1 MKADNISEKLSHVF
15 EKCMQRVLEDAQKPR
30 VFTGFPSLDKMTTG
44 FVKESLVVI
53 AGRPAMGKT
62 AIALDIAR
70 NIAKEKTVVFFS
82 LELLRQTLALQL
94 LQKNG
99 LVDYQS
105 WSKGNI
111 SHNDVLAISKVLYNS
126 HFRIFDNHDFTIRE
140 MQKLCESA
148 DNLGAVIIDSFR
160 LIDRHAYHTDN
171 KHCNGFVYS
180 LISRD
185 LKLMAQELNVPVICT
200 VSLGRQIE
208 HRKDKRPVLKEDLRE
223 FGSLE
228 QDADQIL
235 LLYRDRYY
243 NPDTPLGEIAE
254 CIVSKN
260 RYGDCGTVE
269 LLWNPARYSF
279 SETK

>member
-1 MKADNISEKLSHVF
+1 MKADNISENLNQAL
-15 EKCMQRVLEDAQKPR
+15 EGYMQRVLEDAQKPR
-30 VFTGFPSLDKMTTG
+30 VFTGFPSLDKVTTG
-44 FVKESLVVI
+44 LVEESLVVI

-82 LELLRQTLALQL
+82 LELSRQTLALQL
-94 LQKNG
+94 LQKSEIVN
-99 LVDYQS
+99 YQS
-105 WSKGNI
+105 WAKGDI
-111 SHNDVLAISKVLYNS
+111 SHNDVLEISKVLYNS
-126 HFRIFDNHDFTIRE
+126 NLRVFDNYDFTINE
-140 MQKLCESA
+140 MQKLCECA

-160 LIDRHAYHTDN
+160 LIDRHAYHTDDMN
-171 KHCNGFVYS
+171 CNASVYS
-180 LISRD
+180 FISRD
-185 LKLMAQELNVPVICT
+185 LKLMAQGLNVPVICT
-200 VSLGRQIE
+200 VSLGRQIK
-208 HRKDKRPVLKEDLRE
+208 HRKNKRPILKEDLRE

-260 RYGDCGTVE
+260 RYGDRGTVE

-279 SETK
+279 SETA